1 MTGKEFET
9 ALRTLPETAQ
19 LEIAAKLR
27 QIAQDQKQ

>member
-1 MTGKEFET
+1 LKRRSE
-9 ALRTLPETAQ
+9 TLPETAQ